1 MTKNGG
7 VHLDNT
13 LFQEAKQRISSLM
26 NMTGSNDHEAVQ
38 SVIESIYQ
46 DASPEQKEQLKELEQ
61 QLQDSNHLS

>member
-1 MTKNGG
+1 M
-7 VHLDNT
+7 DNT